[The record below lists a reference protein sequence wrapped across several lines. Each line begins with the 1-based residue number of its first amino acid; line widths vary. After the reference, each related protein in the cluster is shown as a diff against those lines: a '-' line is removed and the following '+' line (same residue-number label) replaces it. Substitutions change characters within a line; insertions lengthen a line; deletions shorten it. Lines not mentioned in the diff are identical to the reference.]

1 MTIFNTYKT
10 NIIGLLV
17 IERYS
22 ANDFRGSLDKLYSRD
37 THADL
42 FDCNN
47 LRQINLSKTPEKG
60 SIRGMHY
67 QNSPYQETKLV
78 SCIQGK
84 IYDVAIDLRKNSAT
98 FLKFHGEILSES
110 NKKSLL
116 IPKGFAH
123 GFQVLD
129 PDTQLIYL
137 HDAEYV
143 PSFEQTI
150 NAFDQRIDINW
161 PLEVTNM
168 SQKDKTAAFLDT
180 EFTGI

>member
-1 MTIFNTYKT
+1 M
-10 NIIGLLV
+10 
-17 IERYS
+17 
-22 ANDFRGSLDKLYSRD
+22 
-37 THADL
+37 
-42 FDCNN
+42 
-47 LRQINLSKTPEKG
+47 
-60 SIRGMHY
+60 
-67 QNSPYQETKLV
+67 
-78 SCIQGK
+78 
-84 IYDVAIDLRKNSAT
+84 
-98 FLKFHGEILSES
+98 
-110 NKKSLL
+110 L